1 MINLFAN
8 SYNAFPPFF
17 GLGFGLFAIGAVLFF
32 ILIVAVVILKGY
44 SLWHA
49 AKRDEKGWF
58 IALLI
63 VNTMG
68 ILELIYLIF
77 IVKKWRKPEVAK
89 PADSTPPVPPVT
101 PSAQ

>member
-8 SYNAFPPFF
+8 SYSAFPF
-17 GLGFGLFAIGAVLFF
+17 GIGFGTFVFGAIIFF
-32 ILIVAVVILKGY
+32 IWAVISIILKGY

-49 AKRDEKGWF
+49 AKREEKAWF
-58 IALLI
+58 IILLI
-63 VNTMG
+63 INTGG

-77 IVKKWRKPEVAK
+77 IVKKWSKKEI
-89 PADSTPPVPPVT
+89 